1 MNLKRDKWNECDLDP
16 NAADLTEETHYP
28 KVDTKDVL
36 HDDTSLR
43 TSVLFMGQTVRLTH
57 LSAVGY
63 STRNRERLWYWIDIV
78 K

>member
-1 MNLKRDKWNECDLDP
+1 MRLDL

-43 TSVLFMGQTVRLTH
+43 ISVLFMGQ
-57 LSAVGY
+57 
-63 STRNRERLWYWIDIV
+63 NREINTSVCCWLLDTQQR
-78 K
+78 

>member
-1 MNLKRDKWNECDLDP
+1 MRLDL

-43 TSVLFMGQTVRLTH
+43 ISVLFMGQ
-57 LSAVGY
+57 
-63 STRNRERLWYWIDIV
+63 NREINICVLLVTRHATEMIV
-78 K
+78 VLD

>member
-16 NAADLTEETHYP
+16 NAADLTEETHSP

-43 TSVLFMGQTVRLTH
+43 TSVLFMGQ
-57 LSAVGY
+57 
-63 STRNRERLWYWIDIV
+63 NREINASVCCWLLDTQQRKIV
-78 K
+78 VLD